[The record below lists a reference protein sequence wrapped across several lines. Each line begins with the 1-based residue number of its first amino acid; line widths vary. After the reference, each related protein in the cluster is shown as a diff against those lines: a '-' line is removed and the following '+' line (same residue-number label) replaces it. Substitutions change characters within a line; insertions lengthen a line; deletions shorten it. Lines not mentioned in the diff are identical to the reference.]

1 MRPSGFYQLNP
12 FEGEKN
18 PCALPVLKIFCI
30 VDILSFQEWK
40 QDIKM
45 APGAWALLLPL
56 AAIVS
61 ASPQS
66 NYDLQVGSDKPIK
79 LIMLGNLL
87 TLLFI
92 LQCWIF
98 LPFSGSLNRVSRRST
113 DLP

>member
-18 PCALPVLKIFCI
+18 PCALPVFKIFCI

-40 QDIKM
+40 QNIKM

-66 NYDLQVGSDKPIK
+66 NYDLQVCSDKPIE
-79 LIMLGNLL
+79 LIMLDNPL

-92 LQCWIF
+92 LQCWI
-98 LPFSGSLNRVSRRST
+98 LVTANTLVRVHST
-113 DLP
+113 SFT

>member
-18 PCALPVLKIFCI
+18 PCALPEIFCI
-30 VDILSFQEWK
+30 VDISSFQEWK

-66 NYDLQVGSDKPIK
+66 NYDLQVGSDKPIES
-79 LIMLGNLL
+79 IMLCNHL
-87 TLLFI
+87 TLLPI
-92 LQCWIF
+92 LQYCIF

-113 DLP
+113 DLS

>member
-1 MRPSGFYQLNP
+1 MY
-12 FEGEKN
+12 
-18 PCALPVLKIFCI
+18 KIFCI

-66 NYDLQVGSDKPIK
+66 NYDLQVGSNKPIE
-79 LIMLGNLL
+79 LIMLCNLL
-87 TLLFI
+87 TLLLI
-92 LQCWIF
+92 
-98 LPFSGSLNRVSRRST
+98 
-113 DLP
+113 

>member
-1 MRPSGFYQLNP
+1 MNP

-18 PCALPVLKIFCI
+18 PCARPVFKIFCV

-66 NYDLQVGSDKPIK
+66 NYDLQVCSDKPIE
-79 LIMLGNLL
+79 LIMLCN
-87 TLLFI
+87 I
-92 LQCWIF
+92 VQYCIF

>member
-18 PCALPVLKIFCI
+18 SCALPLYKIFCI
-30 VDILSFQEWK
+30 VDISSFQEWK

-66 NYDLQVGSDKPIK
+66 NYDLQVGSDKPIE
-79 LIMLGNLL
+79 LIMLCNHF
-87 TLLFI
+87 TLLHI
-92 LQCWIF
+92 LQYCIF

-113 DLP
+113 DLS

>member
-1 MRPSGFYQLNP
+1 MRPSGSYQLNP

-18 PCALPVLKIFCI
+18 PCVLPVYKIFCI

-66 NYDLQVGSDKPIK
+66 NYDLQVGSDKPIES
-79 LIMLGNLL
+79 IMLCNHL
-87 TLLFI
+87 TLLPI
-92 LQCWIF
+92 LQYCIF

-113 DLP
+113 NLS

>member
-18 PCALPVLKIFCI
+18 SCALPLYKIFCI
-30 VDILSFQEWK
+30 VDISSFQEWK

-66 NYDLQVGSDKPIK
+66 NYDLQVG
-79 LIMLGNLL
+79 
-87 TLLFI
+87 
-92 LQCWIF
+92 
-98 LPFSGSLNRVSRRST
+98 
-113 DLP
+113 

>member
-18 PCALPVLKIFCI
+18 PCALPVFKIFCI

-66 NYDLQVGSDKPIK
+66 NYDLQVCSDKPIE
-79 LIMLGNLL
+79 LIMLCNLL

-92 LQCWIF
+92 LQYCIF